1 MCANLYEAR
10 SDSFYF
16 VNDRLIMHNKAQYRL
31 WEMGVTCLVFS
42 SSSFRYID
50 VDADAQSKDSR
61 PGSGSAAKRVNSHP
75 DQPFRHEC
83 AVSSVSYASH
93 LFPLLLLY
101 FGDPKSGTGSK
112 AAAKRS
118 SKLSGS
124 SKFCPVLYMFAIC
137 TLVLVLSC
145 AGPVLWCV
153 CGVRGLWCVSLSILS
168 VMWRFFGVSAGA
180 LSFIMCKLFI
190 LVY

>member
-1 MCANLYEAR
+1 
-10 SDSFYF
+10 
-16 VNDRLIMHNKAQYRL
+16 
-31 WEMGVTCLVFS
+31 MGVTCLVFS

-101 FGDPKSGTGSK
+101 FGSILCWSCVVMCMWCAWLVMCVFEYFECHVTIFRCICRC
-112 AAAKRS
+112 AKFYHVQIVYS
-118 SKLSGS
+118 
-124 SKFCPVLYMFAIC
+124 C
-137 TLVLVLSC
+137 VLVRIFCDVHSTHSTVIYQEANKQQRDCIL
-145 AGPVLWCV
+145 LDTV
-153 CGVRGLWCVSLSILS
+153 CLCPN
-168 VMWRFFGVSAGA
+168 
-180 LSFIMCKLFI
+180 
-190 LVY
+190 